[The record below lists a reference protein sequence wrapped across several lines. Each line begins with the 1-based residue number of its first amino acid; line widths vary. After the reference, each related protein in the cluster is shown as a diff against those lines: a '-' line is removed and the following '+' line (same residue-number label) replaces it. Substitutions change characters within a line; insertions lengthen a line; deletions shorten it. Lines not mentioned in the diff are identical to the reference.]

1 MFKKANKL
9 QILILAIVAAGL
21 IISCTANNVNN
32 DNDIQ
37 LLKDQVNLLSTQ
49 NAILSQPGITAENRP
64 SSEEVQAPAPPLNE
78 QVTQIDLITPT
89 PDTLPSNPVPAGE
102 PIIYQGWALTV
113 SKELII
119 YEHKDAWG
127 ITIFLRNMGD
137 TKRVFRFNNS
147 GITARDTLGNVYEMS
162 TNVSVAGLGSENCEV
177 TYHSIKNIEVRAD
190 SIVEI
195 SSGKLGYTN
204 CSLEDGI
211 QAFEGPIPLDVS
223 QLIIHFEE
231 FGPYHNVDVMIDL

>member
-1 MFKKANKL
+1 MFNKAKIFQI
-9 QILILAIVAAGL
+9 QILSIVTAML
-21 IISCTANNVNN
+21 IISCSANNANN
-32 DNDIQ
+32 DNEIQ
-37 LLKDQVNLLSTQ
+37 LLKDQVNLLGTQ
-49 NAILSQPGITAENRP
+49 NAILSQPGTSPENQL
-64 SSEEVQAPAPPLNE
+64 SSEEVQAPPPPLNE

-89 PDTLPSNPVPAGE
+89 PDTLPAGPVPAGE
-102 PIIYQGWALTV
+102 PILYQGWALTV

-137 TKRVFRFNNS
+137 TKRVFRFKNS
-147 GITARDTLGNVYEMS
+147 GITAIDTLGNVYEMS
-162 TNVSVAGLGSENCEV
+162 TNVSVAGLGSESCEV
-177 TYHSIKNIEVRAD
+177 TYHSVKNIEVRDD
-190 SIVEI
+190 SILEI

-211 QAFEGPIPLDVS
+211 HAFEGPIPLDVS

-231 FGPYHNVDVMIDL
+231 FGPYHDVDVTIDL